1 MFNRKTF
8 ILSIVLLLV
17 LTVGYL
23 IGGISLNNNEVL
35 ASTEA
40 DMGNTITVSGEGT
53 IKVDPDIAFLNIG
66 VETENKD
73 SQKAQEENMNKM
85 NKIIEELKKQGIDE
99 KNIKTVTY
107 DIITKR
113 NYNKDDGTNEIYGYI
128 VRNIV
133 EVKINDID
141 RVGKIIDTVSNTGSN
156 YIRNIRF
163 GIEKEEDYYMD
174 ALQLAIKNAEEKAK
188 AMGQTI
194 GVEVNKPYKVIE
206 DSRMSYS
213 VRNYAMDTVMKVKEN
228 TPVASGQLEINASV
242 NIIYKY

>member
-141 RVGKIIDTVSNTGSN
+141 KVGKIIDAVSNIGSN

-163 GIEKEEDYYMD
+163 GIEKEEDYYID

-206 DSRMSYS
+206 DSRMNYS

-228 TPVASGQLEINASV
+228 TPVSSGQLEINASV